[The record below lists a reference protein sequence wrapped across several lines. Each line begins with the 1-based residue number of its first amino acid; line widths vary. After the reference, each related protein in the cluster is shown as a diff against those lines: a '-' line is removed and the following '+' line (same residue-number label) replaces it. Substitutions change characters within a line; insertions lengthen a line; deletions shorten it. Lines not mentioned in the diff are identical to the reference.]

1 VAVALGDTVEAQKV
15 ITFVIPLHLFFFRKR
30 LFFSLLSLL
39 EFNRTIAELANGK
52 KEDTN
57 LIQSLC
63 FRSQEHIFNLI
74 DNSLRQPRD
83 NIPKDGRSGF
93 VYLFDSKKVKDLLPK
108 KMGRFRPTRKL
119 SKIFVN

>member
-1 VAVALGDTVEAQKV
+1 MAVALGDTVEAQKV
-15 ITFVIPLHLFFFRKR
+15 ITFVIPLHHFFFRKR

-93 VYLFDSKKVKDLLPK
+93 VYLIKNAFQFQPHFDITKVK
-108 KMGRFRPTRKL
+108 
-119 SKIFVN
+119 